1 MDEIRLR
8 PVGFVT
14 TDRWNADQYCGR
26 GRDHGGE
33 AGWFVSANVAASLP
47 GVAVAIALAAVGGAV
62 IRRRRAPTVIAAIG
76 PLLTLLAC
84 SASAPSTIHCEHV
97 LAYAVAPSP
106 QRSRDARNTS
116 HDAPGRLRFAPPSC
130 TAFG

>member
-1 MDEIRLR
+1 M
-8 PVGFVT
+8 
-14 TDRWNADQYCGR
+14 
-26 GRDHGGE
+26 
-33 AGWFVSANVAASLP
+33 SANVAASLP

-106 QRSRDARNTS
+106 QRSRRRAKHEPRCAGS
-116 HDAPGRLRFAPPSC
+116 PALRPTFLH
-130 TAFG
+130 GLG

>member
-1 MDEIRLR
+1 MEERRGGSCRRMSRRRFRALR
-8 PVGFVT
+8 
-14 TDRWNADQYCGR
+14 
-26 GRDHGGE
+26 
-33 AGWFVSANVAASLP
+33 
-47 GVAVAIALAAVGGAV
+47 VAIALAAVGGAV

-106 QRSRDARNTS
+106 QRSRGARNTS

-130 TAFG
+130 TALAEVRAP